1 MKRTVKQLAMSG
13 IRWAVGITARTPSGR
28 YILEQAANTLGERIR
43 AIQHGQTHL
52 KFVAAN
58 SLNDFRIATFSS
70 KEPETLEWIDA
81 IPPGSVIWDIGAN
94 IGLYSCYAAKARRCR
109 VFAFEPSVFN
119 LELLA
124 RNVFLNDL
132 TDRVTIVPLALSD
145 RCAVNKLNMSTMERG
160 GALSTFGERYGHDG
174 RPLHKAFEFA
184 TIGITMSDAV
194 SSLGIPEPQY
204 IKIDVDGIEHLI
216 LQGGMPVLQQ
226 VTGVLVEIND
236 EFIEQSRGSAQ
247 CLEAAGLRLRDKSHS
262 RMVEESEFHLA
273 YNQIWRRTTGAE
285 QEV

>member
-1 MKRTVKQLAMSG
+1 MSKLRELAMSG
-13 IRWAVGITARTPSGR
+13 VRWAVGVTARTSPGR
-28 YILEQAANTLGERIR
+28 YLLEQAANTLGERTR
-43 AIQHGQTHL
+43 LIQHGRTEL

-70 KEPETLEWIDA
+70 KEPETLEWIDS
-81 IPPGSVIWDIGAN
+81 IPSGSVLWDIGAN
-94 IGLYSCYAAKARRCR
+94 IGLYSCYAAKARGCR

-145 RCAVNKLNMSTMERG
+145 RCAVNKLNMSTVERG
-160 GALSTFGERYGHDG
+160 GALSTFGESYGHDG

-184 TIGITMSDAV
+184 TIGITMIDAV
-194 SSLGIPEPQY
+194 ESLGIPAPHY

-216 LQGGMPVLQQ
+216 LQGGIPVLQR
-226 VTGVLVEIND
+226 VAGVLVEIND
-236 EFIEQSRGSAQ
+236 EFVEQSRGSAR
-247 CLEAAGLRLRDKSHS
+247 CLEAAGLKLRNKSHS

-273 YNQIWRRTTGAE
+273 YNQIWCRSGVDR
-285 QEV
+285 EV